1 MTKPKT
7 PKPPWLRVRFPTG
20 PQYERTRGLLRKG
33 RLHTVCQEACCPN
46 MFECFARHTATFLI
60 LGDHCTRDC
69 SFCAVKSGPLMP
81 PDPDEPRRVAQAA
94 AEMQLQYVVVTS
106 VTRDDLPDGGAS
118 QFAATIQA
126 LREAIVDVRVEV
138 LIPDFQGDRNALT
151 IVLDAKPDVLNH
163 NVETVPR
170 CYPAVRPQALYK
182 RSLLLLQNAADLAP
196 GIPTKSGLMLGLGE
210 TDAEVRHLLA
220 DLRRVRV
227 RILTLGQYLQPTPSH
242 HPVTRYVRPEAF
254 ERWRLTALEMG
265 FDQVAGGPFVRSSYR
280 AGDVFRGLKD

>member
-1 MTKPKT
+1 
-7 PKPPWLRVRFPTG
+7 VF
-20 PQYERTRGLLRKG
+20 
-33 RLHTVCQEACCPN
+33 
-46 MFECFARHTATFLI
+46 
-60 LGDHCTRDC
+60 
-69 SFCAVKSGPLMP
+69 
-81 PDPDEPRRVAQAA
+81 
-94 AEMQLQYVVVTS
+94 
-106 VTRDDLPDGGAS
+106 
-118 QFAATIQA
+118 
-126 LREAIVDVRVEV
+126 
-138 LIPDFQGDRNALT
+138 
-151 IVLDAKPDVLNH
+151 NH

-170 CYPAVRPQALYK
+170 CYPTVRPQALYE
-182 RSLLLLQNAADLAP
+182 RSLLLLQNAADRAP

-254 ERWRLTALEMG
+254 ERWRLTALDMG

>member
-1 MTKPKT
+1 
-7 PKPPWLRVRFPTG
+7 
-20 PQYERTRGLLRKG
+20 
-33 RLHTVCQEACCPN
+33 
-46 MFECFARHTATFLI
+46 
-60 LGDHCTRDC
+60 
-69 SFCAVKSGPLMP
+69 MP

-126 LREAIVDVRVEV
+126 LREAIADVRVEV

-151 IVLDAKPDVLNH
+151 IVLDAKPDVSQSQCRDRAAML
-163 NVETVPR
+163 PR
-170 CYPAVRPQALYK
+170 GATPGPVRTL
-182 RSLLLLQNAADLAP
+182 AASAAKCGRP
-196 GIPTKSGLMLGLGE
+196 ERPHIPTKSGLMLGLGE

-227 RILTLGQYLQPTPSH
+227 RILTLGQYLQPTPNH

-254 ERWRLTALEMG
+254 ERWRLTALDMG